1 MINLQ
6 MKQYD
11 YFALGSENEYG
22 EKISGEIPKGKVK
35 MAVNIA
41 SQSIQDNVLYK
52 DAELI
57 GLTRNAEISD
67 KNIIEIGGEKFKV
80 LYVNTRG
87 RYRQIVMRKM

>member
-1 MINLQ
+1 MISLQ

-41 SQSIQDNVLYK
+41 SQSI
-52 DAELI
+52 
-57 GLTRNAEISD
+57 
-67 KNIIEIGGEKFKV
+67 
-80 LYVNTRG
+80 
-87 RYRQIVMRKM
+87 